1 LRRRK
6 KKYRGAGMKHKEVLL
21 FDSFLFHYGRLIPFE
36 ALWEDGAVVW
46 GYLRCD
52 CCGREVDKAV
62 LLNGQYH
69 CESCLEKKVQ

>member
-1 LRRRK
+1 
-6 KKYRGAGMKHKEVLL
+6 MKHEVVL
-21 FDSFLFHYGRLIPFE
+21 FFGSFSFFPHYGRVMPFE

-52 CCGREVDKAV
+52 CCGREVDKAI

-69 CESCLEKKVQ
+69 CEGCFEKKVQ